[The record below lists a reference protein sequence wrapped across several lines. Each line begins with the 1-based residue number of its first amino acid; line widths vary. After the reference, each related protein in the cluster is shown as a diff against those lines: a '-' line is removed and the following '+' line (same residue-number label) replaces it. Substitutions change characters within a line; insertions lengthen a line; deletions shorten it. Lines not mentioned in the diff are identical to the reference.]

1 MTPFLLTRD
10 KLLLDSSSRART
22 SGDEAR
28 NANYTLLNLQVAGNR
43 PRVKIA
49 RRLRRGR
56 RRRVH
61 RRGSP
66 MLLQPGQPKQS
77 GFLVVST

>member
-1 MTPFLLTRD
+1 MTAFLLTRD

-49 RRLRRGR
+49 RRLRRTKDFVATR
-56 RRRVH
+56 SSRSSTRITEASLR
-61 RRGSP
+61 
-66 MLLQPGQPKQS
+66 S
-77 GFLVVST
+77 G